1 MDFLSE
7 VVVTNCG
14 GAMGTAVGNAFAQ
27 SNGNPKLGFI
37 RTGDEHIHVSASS
50 EFSLRSLS
58 RFDPRMVA
66 RSGWWRSMI
75 RLSRKSS
82 SDERRTWTGTFLGS
96 SVQA

>member
-50 EFSLRSLS
+50 EFSLRSFVSLRS
-58 RFDPRMVA
+58 AHGREIRVIAIDDQIVA
-66 RSGWWRSMI
+66 
-75 RLSRKSS
+75 
-82 SDERRTWTGTFLGS
+82 E
-96 SVQA
+96 VV